1 MSAPPLSP
9 SSVGEAPAAIAPS
22 AAGAPKSRP
31 VLAALFGVGWQLIL
45 PLLLLAAYQLWSAS
59 NDNSYFPTIPEI
71 VTAFRENW
79 LGDGFKANVLPS
91 LSNLAR
97 GYLIGVAL
105 GLTIGVALGRL
116 PALRRAFGPVFGFL
130 LAVPPVAILP
140 LFLLVL
146 GVGPQ
151 MQIGVLVFSVS
162 IYMLVSVAD
171 GIRSIEPTLDEV
183 AQVYGVKGARR
194 LFLIV
199 LPAASPQILAAARVS
214 LSLAVLVMVV
224 SEMVGA
230 SKGIGAV
237 TLLAQ
242 QSFAYGQ
249 MWAGMVLVALLGIGL
264 NALFGYGERRLLK
277 WAGLTRRLAIQGGSD
292 G

>member
-1 MSAPPLSP
+1 MKAASASALGRLGHLS
-9 SSVGEAPAAIAPS
+9 
-22 AAGAPKSRP
+22 
-31 VLAALFGVGWQLIL
+31 WQLLLPAIL
-45 PLLLLAAYQLWSAS
+45 LIAYQLWSSAAE
-59 NDNSYFPTIPEI
+59 NNYFPTIPAILES
-71 VTAFRENW
+71 FRENW
-79 LGDGFKANVLPS
+79 LGDGFSTNVLPS

-97 GYLIGVAL
+97 GYGIGLLVGIAL
-105 GLTIGVALGRL
+105 GVILGRI
-116 PALRRAFGPVFGFL
+116 PILRRAFGPVFGFL

-162 IYMLVSVAD
+162 IYMLISTAD
-171 GIRSIEPTLDEV
+171 GIRSIDPTLDEV
-183 AQVYGVKGARR
+183 AQVYGVRGARQ
-194 LFLIV
+194 LFQII

-242 QSFAYGQ
+242 QSFAYEQ

-264 NALFGYGERRLLK
+264 NALFGYGERQLLK
-277 WAGLTRRLAIQGGSD
+277 RAGLARRLAIQGGK
-292 G
+292 

>member
-1 MSAPPLSP
+1 MSSP
-9 SSVGEAPAAIAPS
+9 VAVETAKP
-22 AAGAPKSRP
+22 RRL
-31 VLAALFGVGWQLIL
+31 LAALVGVTWQLIL
-45 PLLLLAAYQLWSAS
+45 PVLLVIAYQLWASS
-59 NDNSYFPTIPEI
+59 NDNGYFPTIPSIIE
-71 VTAFRENW
+71 AFRENW
-79 LGDGFKANVLPS
+79 LGDGFKTNVLPS

-97 GYLIGVAL
+97 GYGIGLLLGISIGVL
-105 GLTIGVALGRL
+105 LGRVPL
-116 PALRRAFGPVFGFL
+116 LRRAFGPVFGFL
-130 LAVPPVAILP
+130 LAVPPVAVLP

-162 IYMLVSVAD
+162 IYMLISTAD

-183 AQVYGVKGARR
+183 AQVYGIRGPRR
-194 LFLIV
+194 LFLVV

-214 LSLAVLVMVV
+214 LSLSVLVMVV

-242 QSFAYGQ
+242 QSFAYEQ
-249 MWAGMVLVALLGIGL
+249 MWAGMVLVAILGIGL
-264 NALFGYGERRLLK
+264 NALFGYGERLLLK
-277 WAGLTRRLAIQGGSD
+277 RAGLTRRLAIQGGK
-292 G
+292 